1 MLQRETEKYSD
12 QEAEEHQEEESAD
25 TAAVNHGGCE
35 ERDVRLR
42 NSSNFKRVAD
52 PGRGAGEEYRGAQQG
67 ER

>member
-1 MLQRETEKYSD
+1 MYKGY

-35 ERDVRLR
+35 GQDVRLQ

-52 PGRGAGEEYRGAQQG
+52 PGRGAREEYRRVQQG